1 MKETEKWQTVFLR
14 ICITLFRYELP
25 FNFMGFMRT
34 KRRVSMKEPKAERQ
48 SFSVADP
55 STYLTVR
62 TPVSR
67 FLALKKRA
75 YDSGMST
82 SKLINEAIAEYLAK
96 ETAR

>member
-1 MKETEKWQTVFLR
+1 
-14 ICITLFRYELP
+14 
-25 FNFMGFMRT
+25 MGFMRT